1 MPSVSAS
8 QHRLMEAA
16 AHTPGG
22 YGGVPEKVGKEFV
35 AADAA
40 PIACAGILL
49 RASGPLFLLV
59 QNADDGQWVQPG
71 GHVEAGET
79 LAEAAV
85 RECQEEVGQVPEGD
99 RWLLRR
105 SQSGGVD
112 FTCYIQD
119 VEPFEPTL
127 DAESTNFRWCAPD
140 DLPAGTHPE
149 VVRSIELASGNE
161 LAIAKAIRANELSSP
176 QKYENIWL
184 FDVRITGTGTSYRS
198 ALDEYV
204 YRPPENFL
212 TDEYVERC
220 NGLPLIF
227 EHPKE
232 KPLLD
237 KHEYRDRA
245 IGVVILPYVET
256 DEVRGIAKVWDTDA
270 AQLMLTS
277 HISTSPAVVF
287 RDAGSTETIQFE
299 DGKTVLIEGKP
310 SYLDHLAICEEG
322 VWDKGGTPNG
332 VNIQEDSTVDN
343 EEKVPAW
350 ADGLNA
356 KLDGLCSRM
365 DAMEKKGDVEVKDAR
380 KDGVEEMPADAR
392 KDAESE
398 KEKDKV
404 EEKDHKEEKKE
415 ERKDSEK
422 EAEKDG
428 KKEEKDEKEAVKEGE
443 KEERAERADAQSRE
457 NAELK
462 QQIAAMNSRLSAL
475 TKPRSNADRDE
486 LSRVQ
491 RRAES
496 VAMAFGDSNAI
507 SPALYDESPIAYR
520 KRCAAAFQ
528 KHSPEAK
535 GINLKGLDDETF
547 AMVEKTIYAD
557 AQIAANAPAVLPKGR
572 LMASVDTTT
581 GHRITTYRGDPET
594 CWGPFKHRG
603 FNGRINKDV
612 GKRAN

>member
-35 AADAA
+35 AADAV

-49 RASGPLFLLV
+49 RAPGPLFLLV
-59 QNADDGQWVQPG
+59 RNADDGQWVQPG

-79 LAEAAV
+79 LAQAAA
-85 RECQEEVGQVPEGD
+85 RECEEEVGQVPEGD

-105 SQSGGVD
+105 SQSDGVD

-119 VEPFEPTL
+119 VQPFEPTL
-127 DAESTNFRWCAPD
+127 DAESINFRWCAPD

-227 EHPKE
+227 EHPK
-232 KPLLD
+232 KTSLLNTA
-237 KHEYRDRA
+237 EYRDRA
-245 IGVVILPYVET
+245 IGVVILPYIEI
-256 DEVRGIAKVWDTDA
+256 DEVRGIAKVWDADA
-270 AQLMLTS
+270 VPLMLTS
-277 HISTSPAVVF
+277 HVSTSPAVVF

-365 DAMEKKGDVEVKDAR
+365 DAMETASGSAVDA
-380 KDGVEEMPADAR
+380 AR
-392 KDAESE
+392 KDAEEKAEKEHKDAEEKERADAAEKERMDSLSEEERKEEEEKKDKARKDAEDKEKSE
-398 KEKDKV
+398 KE
-404 EEKDHKEEKKE
+404 EK
-415 ERKDSEK
+415 ERKD
-422 EAEKDG
+422 AT
-428 KKEEKDEKEAVKEGE
+428 
-443 KEERAERADAQSRE
+443 ERADAQSRE
-457 NAELK
+457 NADLK
-462 QQIAAMNSRLSAL
+462 ARVAAMDARLASL

-572 LMASVDTTT
+572 LMASVDTST

-603 FNGRINKDV
+603 FMKKINT
-612 GKRAN
+612 ANQVAN